1 MFQSG
6 LIWNFIDK
14 VSCVWHVTSHLPLL
28 ILLSAHLGPRA
39 GLVFMAFWEESPI
52 QYVWLLA
59 TGLCGPHSRKPR
71 SQFFWSCY
79 ILELYYPFSL
89 ILFVTAISTP
99 FFREHFFSTSHL
111 LAIYYYNMVKLQLQP
126 QPQPYSHAVLHLF
139 LLFSYPRLF
148 CFILVY
154 RLK

>member
-14 VSCVWHVTSHLPLL
+14 V
-28 ILLSAHLGPRA
+28 
-39 GLVFMAFWEESPI
+39 PI
-52 QYVWLLA
+52 WVQGQGWFLWLFGKKAQSNMFGYTKLA
-59 TGLCGPHSRKPR
+59 TGLCGPHSSKPR
-71 SQFFWSCY
+71 SQFFWSCS
-79 ILELYYPFSL
+79 ILELYLPFFF

-111 LAIYYYNMVKLQLQP
+111 LDFYYYNIVKLQL